1 MQHLAPLFF
10 LIARTPTSIPLCF
23 FSVLVCILTQYNKR
37 TILPASSLPPLP
49 NSTNAHFDSV
59 SLHLSA
65 RLTHPCFSMRACTR
79 PPRFRFA
86 SSRCSFAFSH
96 NITKGRFSLQ
106 AGLIVLPLYYA
117 LIAYSS
123 MFASFFAWSA
133 AMQASMISWM
143 SPFMILS
150 SLYNVRPIR

>member
-1 MQHLAPLFF
+1 MLQAASGSSFLFN
-10 LIARTPTSIPLCF
+10 
-23 FSVLVCILTQYNKR
+23 V
-37 TILPASSLPPLP
+37 
-49 NSTNAHFDSV
+49 TNAHFDSAL
-59 SLHLSA
+59 LHLSA
-65 RLTHPCFSMRACTR
+65 RLTHPYFAMRACTR

-123 MFASFFAWSA
+123 MFASFLAWSA
-133 AMQASMISWM
+133 AMQASMISWI

>member
-1 MQHLAPLFF
+1 MLQAASGSSFLFH
-10 LIARTPTSIPLCF
+10 
-23 FSVLVCILTQYNKR
+23 
-37 TILPASSLPPLP
+37 
-49 NSTNAHFDSV
+49 STNAHFDFAL
-59 SLHLSA
+59 LHLSA
-65 RLTHPCFSMRACTR
+65 RLTLSCYAIRAYAHVHLEFALLLLDARSTHPCFAMRACTH

-123 MFASFFAWSA
+123 MFASFLAWSA